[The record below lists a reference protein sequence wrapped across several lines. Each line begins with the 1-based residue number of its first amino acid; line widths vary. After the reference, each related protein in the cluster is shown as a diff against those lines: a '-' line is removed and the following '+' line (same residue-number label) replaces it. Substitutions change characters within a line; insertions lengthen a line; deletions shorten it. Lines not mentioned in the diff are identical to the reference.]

1 VCSSDLEPDQ
11 PHSHAPRATAAAP
24 TISLLRL
31 SAGQRLVGAAV
42 LSGAIWA
49 LVLLTIGRT

>member
-1 VCSSDLEPDQ
+1 MAHEPDQ
-11 PHSHAPRATAAAP
+11 PHSHAPRATAP
-24 TISLLRL
+24 TISLLRI
-31 SAGQRLVGAAV
+31 SAGQRLIGAAV

>member
-1 VCSSDLEPDQ
+1 MASEHHDHT
-11 PHSHAPRATAAAP
+11 PHAAAAAP

-42 LSGAIWA
+42 VSAVVWA
-49 LVLLTIGRT
+49 MVLLTIR

>member
-1 VCSSDLEPDQ
+1 MASEHHHHRV
-11 PHSHAPRATAAAP
+11 PHAAAATP

-42 LSGAIWA
+42 LSAAVWA
-49 LVLLTIGRT
+49 MVLLTIQ

>member
-1 VCSSDLEPDQ
+1 MAHEPDH
-11 PHSHAPRATAAAP
+11 PHSHAPRATATAAAP